1 MRAHLEMNVYFFAHI
16 WVGICLLC
24 VCWPA
29 SLRVYEFFVLLW
41 RGVHACSK
49 NPEALILR
57 VYVCVF
63 VCVCECALTRT
74 SCLGGEAAPINP
86 AFGLWK

>member
-29 SLRVYEFFVLLW
+29 SLRVCEFFVLLW
-41 RGVHACSK
+41 RGVRACSK

-57 VYVCVF
+57 VC
-63 VCVCECALTRT
+63 VCVCVRESVPSHAHLAQEDRQR
-74 SCLGGEAAPINP
+74 P
-86 AFGLWK
+86 